1 MRQEIIKVAYEN
13 GINMFD
19 TAEGYAKGRSEVEMS
34 VSLRL
39 FVANV
44 LTGFLR
50 GRVIKELGYRRTDMV
65 ITTKL
70 FFGTRSGPN
79 DTGLSRKQ
87 QVHFRFKFTLE
98 AIAHSLF

>member
-1 MRQEIIKVAYEN
+1 
-13 GINMFD
+13 MFD
-19 TAEGYAKGRSEVEMS
+19 TAEGYAKGHSEVEMS
-34 VSLRL
+34 VFQRLIFPLRMCSP
-39 FVANV
+39 V
-44 LTGFLR
+44 LHR

-87 QVHFRFKFTLE
+87 
-98 AIAHSLF
+98 